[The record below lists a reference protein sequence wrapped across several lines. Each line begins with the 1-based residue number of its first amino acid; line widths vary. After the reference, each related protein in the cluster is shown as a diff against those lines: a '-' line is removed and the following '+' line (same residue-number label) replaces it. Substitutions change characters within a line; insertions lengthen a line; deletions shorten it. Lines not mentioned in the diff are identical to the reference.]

1 MKALRLLIAFILALP
16 ASCVATIKVLMV
28 FSGWIKGDHPPLF
41 LPAILA
47 FGAALFL
54 AMFHGIG
61 RRSWELTAQWSPWL
75 VWQGAL

>member
-1 MKALRLLIAFILALP
+1 LLIAFILALP
-16 ASCVATIKVLMV
+16 ASYVATIKVLMV
-28 FSGWIKGDHPPLF
+28 FSGWIKGDYPPLF

-54 AMFHGIG
+54 AMFHGI
-61 RRSWELTAQWSPWL
+61 RRLSWELTAQWSPWL